1 MTDTPGNGKE
11 GPQGPGGVVDHMRYD
26 LLTQAALRQVIRM
39 ALKRVEKEGL
49 PGDHHFYIAF
59 DTRHPGVVLS
69 DRLRERYPE
78 EMTIVLQHQFWNLK
92 VHARSFEVGLSFGGV
107 PERLEIPFEAIKGF
121 FDPSVQ
127 FGLQFEAVMPDEHE
141 KDESLPLGMDE
152 EEQTD
157 SGTKPVTAQEAETD
171 EKEAS
176 AETAKAE
183 EEPKVVSL
191 DAFRKK

>member
-11 GPQGPGGVVDHMRYD
+11 GPQGPGGVVDLMRYD

-49 PGDHHFYIAF
+49 PGEHHFYIAF

-69 DRLRERYPE
+69 ERLRERYPE

-127 FGLQFEAVMPDEHE
+127 FGLQFEVSMPEEGETSETEPLAADTEE
-141 KDESLPLGMDE
+141 K
-152 EEQTD
+152 
-157 SGTKPVTAQEAETD
+157 A
-171 EKEAS
+171 AS
-176 AETAKAE
+176 AEEKPEAGEAAKSSAIAE
-183 EEPKVVSL
+183 DEKGEEAPKVISL

>member
-11 GPQGPGGVVDHMRYD
+11 GPQGPGGVVDLMRYD

-49 PGDHHFYIAF
+49 PGEHHFYIAF

-69 DRLRERYPE
+69 ERLRERYPE

-92 VHARSFEVGLSFGGV
+92 VHAHSFEVGLSFGGV

-127 FGLQFEAVMPDEHE
+127 FGLQFEVSMPEEGETSEMEPLAADTEE
-141 KDESLPLGMDE
+141 K
-152 EEQTD
+152 T
-157 SGTKPVTAQEAETD
+157 
-171 EKEAS
+171 AS
-176 AETAKAE
+176 AEEKPEASEAAESSATAEDEKGEDA
-183 EEPKVVSL
+183 PKVISL